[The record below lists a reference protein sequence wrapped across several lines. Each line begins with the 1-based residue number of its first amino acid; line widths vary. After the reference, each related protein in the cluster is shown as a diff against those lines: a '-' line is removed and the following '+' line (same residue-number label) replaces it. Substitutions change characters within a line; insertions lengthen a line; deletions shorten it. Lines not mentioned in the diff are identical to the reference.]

1 MDIETLVAW
10 LEDLEVAAP
19 ELRRWGLENLPRARA
34 NLAAIAEAGVTLD
47 LLAVLC
53 DQLAE
58 SLPACSDP
66 DMALNNLQRF
76 MAAARNPLSLGALF
90 ERDPQALP
98 TLVQV
103 FSTSQYMADWLV
115 RDPATFDLLR
125 MTEGHPI
132 ARQVLVAEI
141 NEEMKAARD
150 EAMAMAILRRYKHR
164 ETLRIAYGDIVVGQ
178 EVDVVTRQISYLAD
192 AICDAALGFAWRV
205 LKERYGE
212 PRTPEGETARLV
224 VLGLGKLGGEELNYS
239 SDIDLVLISES
250 DGRTSGP
257 KQVDNREFFERVA
270 RLLVKLLSEST
281 ELGAAYRV
289 DLRLRPGGSHAPAVV
304 PIESAL
310 QYYDMSGRTWERQA
324 FVKARP
330 VAGDRELGTRFLER
344 LEPWIYRRY
353 LSGADIAGI
362 KTLKRKIEQRARR
375 VGQEFHDVKTGH
387 GGIRDIEFAIQFL
400 QLLNGGDLPEI
411 RTPNTLQA
419 IVALEQVGCLTM
431 QERTL
436 LADHYAFL
444 RKLEHRLQIM
454 FDLQTHQLPASDLER
469 RRLAIRAGYRDEP
482 NASALE
488 QFERDLKEKTQL
500 NRRILDHLLHDAF
513 SDDPEAE
520 PETDLIL
527 DPDPDPE
534 WVAEILSRH
543 GFRNPETAYRHLQDL
558 AREKISFLSTRRSRH
573 FLAAIAPRLIA
584 AIAATPDPDQ
594 TLVDLVRVSDSLGG
608 KGVLWELFQTHPPSL
623 QLYTRLC
630 GCSPYLSGI
639 LTSNPGM
646 VDFLLDSL
654 LLDRLPTW
662 DELEQNLAELSR
674 GAEELDPILHAFK
687 ADQHLRI
694 GVRDILGKEDLAD
707 IHRALSDVAEVCVR
721 CIAAHEY
728 RGLVDRFGYPA
739 QEEVPHTADQC
750 DFVILGMG
758 KFGGREPNYHSDL
771 DVMFVYD
778 AEGTTQLHQRRA
790 SPTSHQHFFSQWSQR
805 IVKSVTRMGQ
815 HGRLYEM
822 DPRLRPTGKSGA
834 LAISRAGFL
843 RYFTSGSGQLWERQ
857 ALCKAR
863 PVFGSPAA
871 RQRVMEAVREAI
883 LAKPFRPEDAREIQQ
898 MRFRLEETASPQNL
912 KRGRGGTVD
921 IEFAVQMLQLKW
933 AATRPEV
940 LVPGT
945 LAAIEVLGEVGA
957 LSPSDASFFAQAY
970 RFLRGIETGLRLMN
984 TVARHDLPTEE
995 RELRKLAYLLRYERH
1010 EDLLEKCADIRS
1022 ATRARF
1028 LQLIEETASG
1038 D

>member
-1 MDIETLVAW
+1 MDINTLVDW
-10 LEDLEVAAP
+10 LNDEQRAADLF
-19 ELRRWGLENLPRARA
+19 RRWGIENAHRAHANMLE
-34 NLAAIAEAGVTLD
+34 IAQSGITVD
-47 LLAVLC
+47 LLAIIC
-53 DQLAE
+53 EQLE
-58 SLPACSDP
+58 QSLPWCSDA

-76 MAAARNPLSLGALF
+76 IAAARSPLSLGSLF
-90 ERDPQALP
+90 ERDPRALP

-132 ARQVLVAEI
+132 ARQVLVEEI
-141 NEEMKAARD
+141 KDEMKAARD
-150 EAMAMAILRRYKHR
+150 EAMAMSILRRYKHR

-178 EVDVVTRQISYLAD
+178 DVSVVTRQISYLAD
-192 AICDAALGFAWRV
+192 AICDAAFEFAWRV
-205 LKERYGE
+205 LRERFGDPQTPDGE
-212 PRTPEGETARLV
+212 RAGLV

-239 SDIDLVLISES
+239 SDIDLILISEC
-250 DGRTSGP
+250 DGKTSGP
-257 KQVDNREFFERVA
+257 KSVDNREFFERLA
-270 RLLVKLLSEST
+270 RLLVKLLGEAT

-289 DLRLRPGGSHAPAVV
+289 DLRLRPGGSHAPAVIPV
-304 PIESAL
+304 DSAL

-330 VAGDRELGTRFLER
+330 VAGDRELGRRFLEQ
-344 LEPWIYRRY
+344 LESWIYRRY

-362 KTLKRKIEQRARR
+362 KALKRKIEQRARR
-375 VGQEFHDVKTGH
+375 AGQEFHDVKTGH
-387 GGIRDIEFAIQFL
+387 GGIRDIEFSIQFL
-400 QLLNGGDLPEI
+400 QLLNGGDLPEV

-444 RKLEHRLQIM
+444 RKLEHRLQLM
-454 FDLQTHQLPASDLER
+454 FDLQTHQLPESDYER
-469 RRLAIRAGYRDEP
+469 RKLAIRAGYQVQDGET
-482 NASALE
+482 ALE
-488 QFERDLKEKTQL
+488 RFERDLREKTEI

-513 SDDPEAE
+513 SDDPQAE

-534 WVAEILSRH
+534 WVADVLSRH
-543 GFRNPETAYRHLQDL
+543 GFQDPAAAYRRLQDL
-558 AREKISFLSTRRSRH
+558 AREKISFLSTRRCRH
-573 FLAAIAPRLIA
+573 FLAAIAPRLLA
-584 AIAATPDPDQ
+584 AIASTPDPDQ
-594 TLVDLVRVSDSLGG
+594 TLVDLVRVSDSVGG

-646 VDFLLDSL
+646 IDFLLDSL

-662 DELEQNLAELSR
+662 SELEQNLTELSH

-687 ADQHLRI
+687 SDQHLRI

-739 QEEVPHTADQC
+739 QEEIPHTADQC

-778 AEGTTQLHQRRA
+778 EEGMTQPHQRRA
-790 SPTSHQHFFSQWSQR
+790 SATSHQHFFSQWGQR
-805 IVKSVTRMGQ
+805 VVKFVTRMGRY
-815 HGRLYEM
+815 GRLYEM

-834 LAISRAGFL
+834 LAISRDGFL
-843 RYFTSGSGQLWERQ
+843 RYFTGGSGQLWERQ

-863 PVFGSPAA
+863 PVFGSPTA
-871 RQRVMEAVREAI
+871 RRRLMEAVHEAI
-883 LAKPFRPEDAREIQQ
+883 LATPFRPEDAREIHS
-898 MRFRLEETASPQNL
+898 MRMRLEETASAQNL

-933 AATRPEV
+933 AHRQIDV

-945 LAAIEVLGEVGA
+945 LAAMDALHQAGA
-957 LSPSDASFFAQAY
+957 LSQGDARFLAQAY

-984 TVARHDLPTEE
+984 TVARHDLPTDE
-995 RELRKLAYLLRYERH
+995 RELRKLAYLLRYPSH
-1010 EDLLEKCADIRS
+1010 EELVQQCEDIRS
-1022 ATRARF
+1022 ATRNRF
-1028 LQLIEETASG
+1028 LRLVEETAA